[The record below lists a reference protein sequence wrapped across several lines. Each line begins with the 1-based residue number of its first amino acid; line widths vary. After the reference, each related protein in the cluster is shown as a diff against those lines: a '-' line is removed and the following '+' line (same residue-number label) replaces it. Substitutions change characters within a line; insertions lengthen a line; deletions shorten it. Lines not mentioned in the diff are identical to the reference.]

1 MSNSANSDP
10 ELPSW
15 TPLTRLAFRFAF
27 CYFTLYAFCC
37 GNATVWEM
45 IPRIGGTIEIW
56 MAKPFWRTAQWLGPR
71 LFHLQGVSTTL
82 HMSGSGDRPLDWI
95 ALGIL
100 FSVSVIATLVWTAL
114 DRKRMEYRKLQRWFR
129 FALRLTLA
137 YAMLY
142 YGLPKLLPQQMPP
155 PSLAVLN
162 EPVGNTSP
170 MTLLWTLIGLNPVYE
185 MICGAVEVCGGFLL
199 IFRRTAL
206 LGALLTA
213 VSMSNVVLYNFCFDV
228 SVKQYAAHLLLI
240 TLVLLAPDIGP
251 LFNFLLH
258 RPIPSHRAEAV
269 PSTRLGRRIEIL
281 CITVFLVLGV
291 ATMTERYVRIYA
303 QEQANLRNPPAI
315 TGQWH
320 IDAAEFAANGTSTP
334 QPYFAGDG
342 LPITDIFFEP
352 TGRANLR
359 AANEV
364 LWRAR
369 TLYDGA
375 GHTLWI
381 VWAGQGD
388 VLYDVYWADT
398 SHVVL
403 SPAAGSAKN
412 GYTLHLTKIPLP
424 QHYPLLDRGSHLI
437 NEWPFER

>member
-1 MSNSANSDP
+1 MSDPATSDP
-10 ELPSW
+10 ELPNW

-27 CYFTLYAFCC
+27 CYFILYAFCC
-37 GNATVWEM
+37 GNVTVWEM

-71 LFHLQGVSTTL
+71 FFHLQGVSAKL

-100 FSVSVIATLVWTAL
+100 FTVSVMATVIWTAL
-114 DRKRMEYRKLQRWFR
+114 DRQRTEYRTLHRWFR
-129 FALRLTLA
+129 FALRLALA

-185 MICGAVEVCGGFLL
+185 MICGTVEVCGGFLL

-240 TLVLLAPDIGP
+240 TLVLLTPDIGP
-251 LFNFLLH
+251 LLNFLLH
-258 RPIPSHRAEAV
+258 RSTAPHRIETT
-269 PSTRLGRRIEIL
+269 PDTRLGQRIEAL
-281 CITVFLVLGV
+281 CITVLLVLGV
-291 ATMTERYVRIYA
+291 GSLIFRYGEIYA
-303 QEQANLRNPPAI
+303 QEQANLHNPPAI

-320 IDAAEFAANGTSTP
+320 IDAAEFAANGTSTT
-334 QPYFAGDG
+334 QPYIAGDG

-359 AANEV
+359 SANRV

-369 TLYDGA
+369 TRYDDA
-375 GHTLWI
+375 KHTLWI
-381 VWAGQGD
+381 VWVGQGD
-388 VLYDVYWADT
+388 VLYDVHWSDP
-398 SHVVL
+398 SHLVL
-403 SPAAGSAKN
+403 SPAAGGTKN
-412 GYTLHLTKIPLP
+412 GYTLHLTRIPLP
-424 QHYPLLDRGSHLI
+424 QHYPLLERGSHLV

>member
-1 MSNSANSDP
+1 
-10 ELPSW
+10 
-15 TPLTRLAFRFAF
+15 
-27 CYFTLYAFCC
+27 
-37 GNATVWEM
+37 
-45 IPRIGGTIEIW
+45 
-56 MAKPFWRTAQWLGPR
+56 
-71 LFHLQGVSTTL
+71 
-82 HMSGSGDRPLDWI
+82 
-95 ALGIL
+95 
-100 FSVSVIATLVWTAL
+100 
-114 DRKRMEYRKLQRWFR
+114 
-129 FALRLTLA
+129 
-137 YAMLY
+137 
-142 YGLPKLLPQQMPP
+142 
-155 PSLAVLN
+155 
-162 EPVGNTSP
+162 
-170 MTLLWTLIGLNPVYE
+170 
-185 MICGAVEVCGGFLL
+185 L

-258 RPIPSHRAEAV
+258 RPIPSHRAETV
-269 PSTRLGRRIEIL
+269 PSTRLGRRVEIL